1 MRYGNLQVTSHQFP
15 TQKFLILV
23 GFKLLCRFVSQ
34 LAHGSS
40 AAYYFSLCQ
49 LLAPY
54 SKRHLVD
61 DARNHPD
68 SCATEKHASFGH
80 VLILSLANRRH
91 RGCDA

>member
-1 MRYGNLQVTSHQFP
+1 MRYGFSQVMRHRFP
-15 TQKFLILV
+15 TQKILV
-23 GFKLLCRFVSQ
+23 FAEFKLLYRFVSL
-34 LAHGSS
+34 LANGSN

-54 SKRHLVD
+54 AKRHLVD

-68 SCATEKHASFGH
+68 SCATENQASFEH